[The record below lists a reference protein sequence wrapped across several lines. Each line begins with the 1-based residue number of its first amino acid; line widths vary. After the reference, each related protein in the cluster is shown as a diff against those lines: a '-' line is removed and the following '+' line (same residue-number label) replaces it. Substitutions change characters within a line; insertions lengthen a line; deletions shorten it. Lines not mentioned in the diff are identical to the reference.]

1 MPSRLELGDGDSIA
15 VSGRPLIDRPP
26 VTHEKPASTHCAP
39 KGPYPWTVS
48 PRSNGRRRRSGG
60 LGERKAVCSP
70 ACRQPP
76 TGRLILARVR
86 PLIVEAGVERS
97 VDVRYLDAQLG
108 DVRDAGADIAAARR
122 DLGFSPGVSLSDG
135 LNAQLQGALARV
147 GA

>member
-1 MPSRLELGDGDSIA
+1 M
-15 VSGRPLIDRPP
+15 
-26 VTHEKPASTHCAP
+26 
-39 KGPYPWTVS
+39 
-48 PRSNGRRRRSGG
+48 
-60 LGERKAVCSP
+60 
-70 ACRQPP
+70 
-76 TGRLILARVR
+76 R